1 MSEEDSST
9 EIVTTS
15 EMMAKEPGGSQSG
28 GFKDTTLPWIDQENR
43 KHYIPTRW
51 YWGSISKRIL
61 THIKARGFTGLV
73 MIGMSGSGK
82 TTLTQTLIHQIH
94 SYGENYTVDWF
105 NGHDMLNID
114 KKINSMTVGVPHIMV
129 FDDASYTMENAK
141 ASEVGRLANAL
152 TTVRHKVKS
161 KVIMIMNIHYSKATK
176 KFFRNQHF
184 TFLTSVTTEELGN
197 LKDLFQDKMPMIR
210 QFGQKYRQ
218 MALQGRFYAPIN
230 VYKGTF
236 AKYQINDPF
245 RLGLVSEIT
254 DVHFFLYPRLSCKQ
268 CLPGKDKK
276 TDLNI
281 EEFVEK
287 ARQYKNPSALRT
299 ALRFWLVTHNHEG
312 LGVSYLPSLYR
323 GWWRTFDKVSK
334 KHNVDWVNILEALG
348 NDKDNIASIRKK
360 LNRKK
365 SQMGLEE
372 IIRAASDEKV
382 DNANKK
388 VLKYGQ
394 LGPGKRNPLENL
406 EGTKDINSDD
416 WFEGED
422 DNIDDVEPLD
432 QVKAAIDNKSTKERK
447 IDTPDY
453 DSTYIPPP
461 S

>member
-1 MSEEDSST
+1 MSENEKPSST

-15 EMMAKEPGGSQSG
+15 EMMAKEPGGSKSG
-28 GFKDTTLPWIDQENR
+28 GFSDTTLPWIDQENR

-51 YWGSISKRIL
+51 YWGSICKRIL
-61 THIKARGFTGLV
+61 THNKAHGFTGIV

-114 KKINSMTVGVPHIMV
+114 KKINAMTVGVPHIMV

-161 KVIMIMNIHYSKATK
+161 KIIMIMNIHYSKATK

-184 TFLTSVTTEELGN
+184 TFLTSITTEELGN

-268 CLPGKDKK
+268 CLPGAKDEK
-276 TDLNI
+276 TELDTDT
-281 EEFVEK
+281 FVKK
-287 ARQYKNPSALRT
+287 ARGFKNLSALRT

-312 LGVSYLPSLYR
+312 LGVNYLPTIYR
-323 GWWRTFDKVSK
+323 GWWKTFDKVSI
-334 KHNVDWVNILEALG
+334 KHNVNWVDILDALS
-348 NDKDNIASIRKK
+348 NDKDNIIKIRKK
-360 LNRKK
+360 LSKRK
-365 SQMGLEE
+365 SMMGLEE
-372 IIRAASDEKV
+372 IIKGAGDEKV
-382 DNANKK
+382 DKINKDL
-388 VLKYGQ
+388 LKG
-394 LGPGKRNPLENL
+394 GPVENL
-406 EGTKDINSDD
+406 EGTKDAED
-416 WFEGED
+416 WFED
-422 DNIDDVEPLD
+422 DNMDDVEPLD
-432 QVKAAIDNKSTKERK
+432 QVTEATDKN
-447 IDTPDY
+447 TPDY

>member
-1 MSEEDSST
+1 MSENEKPSST

-15 EMMAKEPGGSQSG
+15 EMMAKEPGGSKSG
-28 GFKDTTLPWIDQENR
+28 GFSDTTLPWIDQENR

-51 YWGSISKRIL
+51 YWGSICKRIL
-61 THIKARGFTGLV
+61 THNKAHGFTGIV

-114 KKINSMTVGVPHIMV
+114 KKINAMTVGVPHIMV

-161 KVIMIMNIHYSKATK
+161 KIIMIMNIHYSKATK

-184 TFLTSVTTEELGN
+184 TFLTSITTEELGN

-268 CLPGKDKK
+268 CLPGAKDEK
-276 TDLNI
+276 TELDTDT
-281 EEFVEK
+281 FVKK
-287 ARQYKNPSALRT
+287 ARGFKNLSALRT

-312 LGVSYLPSLYR
+312 LGVNYLPTIYR
-323 GWWRTFDKVSK
+323 GWWKTFDKVSI
-334 KHNVDWVNILEALG
+334 KHNVNWVDILDALS
-348 NDKDNIASIRKK
+348 NDKDNIIKIRKK
-360 LNRKK
+360 LSKRK
-365 SQMGLEE
+365 SMMGLEE
-372 IIRAASDEKV
+372 IIKGAGDEKV
-382 DNANKK
+382 DKINKDL
-388 VLKYGQ
+388 LKG
-394 LGPGKRNPLENL
+394 GPVENL
-406 EGTKDINSDD
+406 EGTKDAED
-416 WFEGED
+416 WFED
-422 DNIDDVEPLD
+422 DNMDDVEPLD
-432 QVKAAIDNKSTKERK
+432 QVTEATDKNTPTN
-447 IDTPDY
+447 TPDY

>member
-1 MSEEDSST
+1 MAT
-9 EIVTTS
+9 EIDTTHTPIVTAS
-15 EMMAKEPGGSQSG
+15 EMEAKEPGSTK
-28 GFKDTTLPWIDQENR
+28 GFTDTTLPWIDDQKR
-43 KHYIPTRW
+43 KHFIPTRW
-51 YWGSISKRIL
+51 YWGSICKRIL
-61 THIKARGFTGLV
+61 THNKAHGFTGIVL
-73 MIGMSGSGK
+73 IGMSGSGK

-114 KKINSMTVGVPHIMV
+114 KKIDAMAVGVPHIMV

-141 ASEVGRLANAL
+141 AAEVGRLANAL

-161 KVIMIMNIHYSKATK
+161 KVIMIFNIHYSKATK

-210 QFGQKYRQ
+210 QFGAKYRQ
-218 MALQGRFYAPIN
+218 MALLGRFYAPID

-268 CLPGKDKK
+268 CLPGKKDEKVELTTDDFIKK
-276 TDLNI
+276 A
-281 EEFVEK
+281 K
-287 ARQYKNPSALRT
+287 QYKHLRGLRL

-312 LGVSYLPSLYR
+312 LGADFLPTEYR
-323 GWWRTFDKVSK
+323 GWWKTFDKISK
-334 KHNVDWVNILEALG
+334 QHNVNWVDILEALSTE
-348 NDKDNIASIRKK
+348 KDNMTKIRKK
-360 LNRKK
+360 LSKRK
-365 SQMGLEE
+365 SQMGLEDV
-372 IIRAASDEKV
+372 IKAAADQNKDDLNKQSMEKL
-382 DNANKK
+382 DKI
-388 VLKYGQ
+388 
-394 LGPGKRNPLENL
+394 
-406 EGTKDINSDD
+406 EGTKDPSE
-416 WFEGED
+416 WFGEGDED
-422 DNIDDVEPLD
+422 LSEGEPLD
-432 QVKAAIDNKSTKERK
+432 GVKGSADEQVKSKRMGEGT
-447 IDTPDY
+447 DTPDY